1 MNYTKIIL
9 DKLIL
14 ALTIKL
20 KAKRNEHSAA
30 IKIQSLV
37 RGHLARIRQKRKV
50 RRELDSLHQ
59 AVVRGEVGLTYYIH

>member
-1 MNYTKIIL
+1 M
-9 DKLIL
+9 
-14 ALTIKL
+14 
-20 KAKRNEHSAA
+20 
-30 IKIQSLV
+30 IQSLV